1 MTIMIIYVVV
11 APSEEIYDQNS
22 GCFDMKR
29 RFEKLSG
36 EPCLV
41 LHDLQ
46 MTRALVDKLQPKAII
61 LSGFGFSFEE
71 FNVRSFYPLEE
82 IVKTIDVP
90 IMAICGSHQLL
101 GCMYNLD
108 LQSITQL
115 RDEPMRKLHPNEPD
129 LADYHPGYFK
139 EYGFYPVHIVK
150 EDPILEGLPNP
161 FIVREAHY
169 CEVKTLP
176 QNFELLASTDECR
189 VQAMKHKSRMIYG
202 TQFHPEA
209 YTETY
214 QHGKGILEN
223 FFRMSFRF

>member
-1 MTIMIIYVVV
+1 MIIYIVVT
-11 APSEEIYDQNS
+11 PSDEAYDR
-22 GCFDMKR
+22 GGDRFDIKR
-29 RFEKLSG
+29 RLEKMSG

-41 LHDLQ
+41 LHNPQ
-46 MTRALVDKLQPKAII
+46 VTRALIDELRPKAII
-61 LSGFGFSFEE
+61 LGGFGYSFDE
-71 FNVRSFYPLEE
+71 FDMRSFYQLED
-82 IVKTIDVP
+82 VVRSADVP

-101 GCMYNLD
+101 GCMYNMD
-108 LQSITQL
+108 LHSVSKL
-115 RDEPMRKLHPNEPD
+115 RDEPMRRLRPGEPD

-150 EDPILEGLPNP
+150 EDPIFKGLPSP
-161 FIVREAHY
+161 FIVHEAHY
-169 CEVKTLP
+169 CEVKALP
-176 QNFELLASTDECR
+176 HDFELLASTDECR